1 MARDKVEL
9 LVEIIGKDGITKLL
23 DTAATEALKLERNLK
38 KGSKRGNM
46 LAKSVQQVGS
56 SWAEVVTGLNQ
67 GLELFSKLAS
77 GAQAVADVVKET
89 ARVRQIEAQFVEK
102 LNVSVQALS
111 QASGFQ
117 LSSTELKQFALQAQR
132 AGVSMQQFQQLLN
145 LSLRASA
152 ASGLEFEQV
161 FEGLFLDTVIGAS
174 DSFLE
179 QLGIVADL
187 GTITEK
193 YAASQGIAKDAIDK
207 THQSQAILNHLLGD
221 VNKRFE
227 DVSVDPFVQ
236 ELGRAQQAVNDFQ
249 RDANTA
255 LTLAAND
262 FIKWAT
268 GRKTDVK
275 AAFQDFKDAEASLVS
290 LSKNFAENERQME
303 GAGFAALAAAM
314 LKMGKAAR
322 QNEDA
327 MRFLFDRIEADARKL
342 SEIAGAFGTAEQ
354 RSALYDKAL
363 EDLAEQ
369 YGVLD
374 VAEQRFTDRAK
385 EVNRT
390 LRAQKDVADTTR
402 EAFEALEKTLSTA
415 ADPDA
420 LPGKAKPDEL
430 DKEIAEFLEKEKKKQ
445 KQRKK
450 ANKARLA
457 QMRRAAAARKRE
469 QERQRKEQER
479 QLKKDIE
486 TVRKGLEERLKL
498 DREMLAFET
507 EVDTDFAT
515 AFQDPFFTGE
525 FEATERLKKLAEAMV
540 TVSNAAN
547 TMDEAV
553 AQLGVSPGFSNVVE
567 QSGRMAESIMRFSDA
582 NEKTSGTYGELA
594 SGIVSASGEAALG
607 FIESEKARAA
617 ISAVMETA
625 NAGAMFAKFAATG
638 APNFAVAGSMHLVNA
653 GMYAAIAG
661 GAGGGGGAGRG
672 GAGAGGGRR
681 QPSGMRDIP
690 TFGQQAPNRE
700 MQSANVVV
708 NMSGAIVAGANRRKT
723 ANDLGDL
730 VNESMGARR

>member
-221 VNKRFE
+221 VNNRFK

-236 ELGRAQQAVNDFQ
+236 ELGRAQQAVNDFR

-262 FIKWAT
+262 FMKWAT

-275 AAFQDFKDAEASLVS
+275 TAFQDFRDAELTLARVR
-290 LSKNFAENERQME
+290 KNFAENERRME
-303 GAGFAALAAAM
+303 GNGFAAISASMA
-314 LKMGKAAR
+314 KMGRAAR
-322 QNEDA
+322 ENEDA
-327 MRFLFDRIEADARKL
+327 MRLLFDRIEADARKL
-342 SEIAGAFGTAEQ
+342 SEVAGAFGTAEQ

-363 EDLAEQ
+363 KDLAKQ

-374 VAEQRFTDRAK
+374 VAEQQFTDRAK

-390 LRAQKDVADTTR
+390 LRAQKTVADSTR

-415 ADPDA
+415 PDPDA
-420 LPGKAKPDEL
+420 LPGKMKPDED
-430 DKEIAEFLEKEKKKQ
+430 DKRTRAFVEQEKLNQ

-450 ANKARLA
+450 ANRARLA
-457 QMRRAAAARKRE
+457 QMRRAAAALKRE

-479 QLKKDIE
+479 QLKKDME
-486 TVRKGLEERLKL
+486 TVRKGLAERLKL
-498 DREMLAFET
+498 DRETLAFET
-507 EVDTDFAT
+507 DVMTDFAT
-515 AFQDPFFTGE
+515 AFNDPFFT
-525 FEATERLKKLAEAMV
+525 ERIPLIDQLQNLSEAMRDV
-540 TVSNAAN
+540 GAAA
-547 TMDEAV
+547 TSMDEAIK
-553 AQLGVSPGFSNVVE
+553 ALGGSPGFTNAAE
-567 QSGRMAESIMRFSDA
+567 QGGRMAASILKFSDA
-582 NEKTSGTYGELA
+582 NEKTAGTYGELT
-594 SGIVSASGEAALG
+594 SGIVTASGEAALG
-607 FIESEKARAA
+607 FIENEKARAA

-661 GAGGGGGAGRG
+661 GAGGGGSAGR
-672 GAGAGGGRR
+672 AGGSAGRR
-681 QPSGMRDIP
+681 EPTGMRDIP
-690 TFGQQAPNRE
+690 TFGQQQSRQE
-700 MQSANVVV
+700 MKSANVVV

-730 VNESMGARR
+730 VQESMGARR